1 MRKTKLFI
9 LFLVMCI
16 SIVSVAAVTY
26 GWFVSVKRTGSVYF
40 KTGEVKYVM
49 TNDSF
54 NNNFIKK
61 SYIVPGEELLTSD
74 IYVINQSTISSNL
87 RIKVIVEVNGTE
99 YTVDNINQYIIVDF
113 TEDWEYELVEI
124 SESKGEN
131 KYWYFNANNS
141 QIIASTSS
149 SVNINIVESLKLNG
163 ATFGNSVASKDVI
176 ITIYFQGKQSNYATW
191 EDLGSIT
198 KKLES

>member
-1 MRKTKLFI
+1 MKKSKLLI
-9 LFLVMCI
+9 LFMVMCL
-16 SIVSVAAVTY
+16 SIVSIAAVTY

-61 SYIVPGEELLTSD
+61 SYIVPGEELLSSD

-99 YTVDNINQYIIVDF
+99 YIVDDTYQYINAVFETGWVYKESCWYYNGTEGVIESTRVDTPINLIKKLNLNGNEF
-113 TEDWEYELVEI
+113 GTTI
-124 SESKGEN
+124 ESK
-131 KYWYFNANNS
+131 K
-141 QIIASTSS
+141 
-149 SVNINIVESLKLNG
+149 VK
-163 ATFGNSVASKDVI
+163 
-176 ITIYFQGKQSNYATW
+176 ITLHFQGKQSNYATW

-198 KKLES
+198 KNFES

>member
-1 MRKTKLFI
+1 MKKSKLLI
-9 LFLVMCI
+9 LFMVMCL
-16 SIVSVAAVTY
+16 SIVSIAAVTY

-61 SYIVPGEELLTSD
+61 SYIVPGEELLSSD

-99 YTVDNINQYIIVDF
+99 YIVDDTNQYINAEFETGWVYKESCWYYNGTEGVIESTRVDTPINLIKKLNLNGNEF
-113 TEDWEYELVEI
+113 GTSI
-124 SESKGEN
+124 ESK
-131 KYWYFNANNS
+131 K
-141 QIIASTSS
+141 
-149 SVNINIVESLKLNG
+149 VK
-163 ATFGNSVASKDVI
+163 
-176 ITIYFQGKQSNYATW
+176 ITLHFQGKQSNYATW

-198 KKLES
+198 KNFES